1 MSGLRNWVVWSL
13 YDGSGTPLKI
23 GRTLVINV
31 IASTM
36 TALITAIMT
45 G

>member
-23 GRTLVINV
+23 GRRLDISA

-36 TALITAIMT
+36 TAQITAIMT